1 MSREQD
7 RWDAGERDYKSE
19 RDTSLTTPELAREV
33 ERIANE
39 ISAMM
44 AVFPKLSP
52 KNQTRLA
59 IHGDVKVER
68 LHEAWAAFVGQQWKE
83 REPKPHEGPILTIKT
98 PSGTIEIG

>member
-1 MSREQD
+1 MTSDQD

-39 ISAMM
+39 IAAIM
-44 AVFPKLSP
+44 AVFPRLNP
-52 KNQTRLA
+52 RDQTRLA

-68 LHEAWAAFVGQQWKE
+68 LHEAWAAIRRPTMGTSKNAIVS
-83 REPKPHEGPILTIKT
+83 KPSRDIRLGASTT
-98 PSGTIEIG
+98 